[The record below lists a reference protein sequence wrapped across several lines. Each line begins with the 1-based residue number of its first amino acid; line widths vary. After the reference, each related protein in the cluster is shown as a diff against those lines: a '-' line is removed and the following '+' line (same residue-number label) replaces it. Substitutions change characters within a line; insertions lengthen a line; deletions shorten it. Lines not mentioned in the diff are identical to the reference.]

1 MSCLYIHNGNYYTE
15 RQLLEKFN
23 STSERVNS
31 ARDWLL
37 FNTNMNSEELIIV
50 NGLLNNDSLG
60 RMLNDGKI
68 IISNL
73 APDSLIYHEA
83 FHRIFNLFATDS
95 DRFKLIDEFKQRKDS
110 SKLIDEMDKIYNSPD
125 RIKIRGT
132 VLSKEDLIEEI
143 LAEEFREYKIERDE
157 KNSIKK
163 TIFSRILDFISKIL
177 KLGKKI
183 ENQSF
188 ANEF

>member
-1 MSCLYIHNGNYYTE
+1 
-15 RQLLEKFN
+15 
-23 STSERVNS
+23 
-31 ARDWLL
+31 
-37 FNTNMNSEELIIV
+37 
-50 NGLLNNDSLG
+50 
-60 RMLNDGKI
+60 
-68 IISNL
+68 
-73 APDSLIYHEA
+73 
-83 FHRIFNLFATDS
+83 
-95 DRFKLIDEFKQRKDS
+95 
-110 SKLIDEMDKIYNSPD
+110 MDKIYNSPN

-188 ANEF
+188 ANEFYQKINEGFYYSNSKFLDLFTTQI